1 MKIKFLVAISLL
13 MSVVS
18 YGQTDSL
25 AMYIDSLENSL
36 TYHEGNV
43 ELLNGIGVLTIPD
56 GFKYLDAEQSE
67 YVLTELWGNPQ
78 EEDMTLGM
86 LLPVDQGVLSDS
98 SWVFNIEYEE
108 IGYVE
113 DEDASDIDYD
123 DLLEDLQEET
133 EEGNAQREELGYE
146 TISLVGWASKPYYD
160 ENKKILHWAKEL
172 NFGGSEENTLNYNIR
187 ILGRKGVLVINAISS
202 MNVLPGVKNDVP
214 EILASFEFSEDNKY
228 ENYDPG
234 MDKVAAYTVG
244 GLVAGKV
251 LAKTGIFVGLL
262 KFWKVIAIAVAGFFG
277 TFWKRLKG
285 KE

>member
-43 ELLNGIGVLTIPD
+43 ELLNGIGVLTIPE

-78 EEDMTLGM
+78 EEEMTLGM

-98 SWVFNIEYEE
+98 SWVFNIQYEE
-108 IGYVE
+108 IGYV
-113 DEDASDIDYD
+113 DDDDASDIDYD

-133 EEGNAQREELGYE
+133 EESNAHRKELGYE

-187 ILGRKGVLVINAISS
+187 VLGRKGVLVFNAIASIS
-202 MNVLPGVKNDVP
+202 ALSGVKKDVP

-228 ENYDPG
+228 ENFDPG
-234 MDKVAAYTVG
+234 MDKVAAYTIG

-251 LAKTGIFVGLL
+251 LAKTGILVGLL